1 MSFASNT
8 IITRDDKS
16 QVRIL
21 VQSCTNSNLSF
32 SLDTTVFARENEQS
46 NWRIIP
52 KPVISNSPESKKMQC
67 SVEEYKTH
75 PSRPAYFRTV
85 SFAELVKA
93 SNQLK
98 EHILSQIPY
107 AEFKAINSHPS
118 LRNSDRLLASPAY
131 HY

>member
-1 MSFASNT
+1 MSFISNT

-32 SLDTTVFARENEQS
+32 SLDATVFARESDQS
-46 NWRIIP
+46 NWRIIQ
-52 KPVISNSPESKKMQC
+52 KPALSNSPESKKMQC

-75 PSRPAYFRTV
+75 PSRPEYFRTV

-93 SNQLK
+93 TMEVKEKILK
-98 EHILSQIPY
+98 AIPY
-107 AEFKAINSHPS
+107 AEFTGYSRPS
-118 LRNSDRLLASPAY
+118 KRNSDKLLASPAF
-131 HY
+131 H